1 VKDRI
6 SLDRLC
12 KVLGLPGKDDMT
24 GADVWPYVQAG
35 RLDEVAEYCRQD
47 VRRVREIFQRMN
59 FQRGD
64 VEAVLHGSAVA

>member
-1 VKDRI
+1 
-6 SLDRLC
+6 
-12 KVLGLPGKDDMT
+12 MT
-24 GADVWPYVQAG
+24 GADVWPAVQAG